1 MNIKIYEKFIK
12 DIFNNFFKKINEIII
27 LVLRLD

>member
-12 DIFNNFFKKINEIII
+12 DIFNNFFKKINEIM
-27 LVLRLD
+27 VLIFSLD